1 MKKVFTIAL
10 KLIMICF
17 LTAKST
23 SATDVDTNE
32 TSTMT
37 IYRSDNSLYTEDEL
51 QLKPS
56 F

>member
-1 MKKVFTIAL
+1 MTKVFTIAL
-10 KLIMICF
+10 KLILICF
-17 LTAKST
+17 LTTKST
-23 SATDVDTNE
+23 GATDIDTNE

-37 IYRSDNSLYTEDEL
+37 IYRSDNSLYSEEEL